1 MPDDD
6 KAPRHNYSTTK
17 VTIAWP
23 FSAIKISEP
32 DERVT
37 ELAQLVVDLAR
48 QVAELAPSE
57 ESNALLERA
66 ETSLRALA

>member
-1 MPDDD
+1 MPEDD
-6 KAPRHNYSTTK
+6 KAPRHNYATTK

-23 FSAIKISEP
+23 FSQIKLTEP

-37 ELAQLVVDLAR
+37 ALAELVVDLAR
-48 QVAELAPSE
+48 KVAELSPGD

-66 ETSLRALA
+66 ETSLRALG